1 MNALTCSKCG
11 VHRPQEL
18 NMTLERSPCLNY
30 GATSLTFTVSMPTL
44 LNMSP
49 LCALPLPG
57 FVPDAARSDVLVSK
71 GVVLCLGMA
80 AMRRRLGM
88 GW

>member
-30 GATSLTFTVSMPTL
+30 GATSLTFTVSIEEL
-44 LNMSP
+44 VQW
-49 LCALPLPG
+49 ALIHC
-57 FVPDAARSDVLVSK
+57 RK
-71 GVVLCLGMA
+71 
-80 AMRRRLGM
+80 
-88 GW
+88 